1 MAGVLWRPRMPPPQ
15 LVAQCCL
22 WLSCNYH
29 FHIVHHSHPSQGK
42 PEQHKKWW
50 PCDKLISNIVVCEA
64 DLETLMLSIRLF
76 VSLLVCDNIE
86 NNNERITRV
95 TKWPSTEWP
104 SDQVTEWPSD
114 QVTKWLNDWVTTE
127 RPSNQ
132 VTKWPSDRKLR
143 RRLTVWYILEL
154 VSC

>member
-95 TKWPSTEWP
+95 TKWPSDRLTERPNDGMTEWP
-104 SDQVTEWPSD
+104 PSD
-114 QVTKWLNDWVTTE
+114 
-127 RPSNQ
+127 R
-132 VTKWPSDRKLR
+132 VTKWPSDRVTEWLNDWVTGWQEASQTIDRMVYFVK
-143 RRLTVWYILEL
+143 YK
-154 VSC
+154 